1 MSHLIAYVLTACLG
15 LSGPAA
21 GAGAAEPASPV
32 AVTGLACEFLSD
44 PLGIDVAQPR
54 LSWRI
59 ESSARGARQTA
70 YQVLVASTPQA
81 LGEDKGDLWDSGKVA
96 SDATAHVA
104 YAGKPPAS
112 HQQAF
117 WKVRVW
123 DAAGNPSAWSA
134 AAKWSMGLL
143 DAAEWKAAWIGSDA
157 AKPAEM
163 PWVKIAPGSAAGKVY
178 LPATYVRKDF
188 LVPASAA
195 PVRAVLYVTT
205 LGVVEPHLNG
215 RRVGDEYFTPGW
227 TDYKQRLYYRAYD
240 VTGLVKAGP
249 NTIGAILGDGW
260 FRGNVSNKGQN
271 QYGHKTRLMA
281 QLHLFGADGTQQTI
295 ASDATWQAGFGP
307 ILESDMQAGETYDAR
322 REVPGWDEPCFSA
335 RRWPAVDTG
344 AEVKPKIEAYPG
356 VAVRK
361 IAEIKAVAVTEPRPG
376 LYVVNMGQN
385 FAGWVRLAVSE
396 PAGTAVVMRFGEML
410 NADGTVYRENL
421 RSARATDTYVCKG
434 GGPETWEPHLTFH
447 GFQYVQVEGPT
458 KKPGLE
464 ALTGVVASSDAAI
477 AGEFESSSPLVNK
490 IFSNTLWGQ
499 RSNYF
504 EVPTDCP
511 QRDERLGWTGDTQ
524 VFVRTGAYN
533 MDVAAFFTKWM
544 TDLADAQTPEGA
556 LPIMAPSH
564 HPGWSPGWSD
574 AGVVVPW
581 TLYHVYGDT
590 RLLQRHYAAMARH
603 VAYYKTKSP
612 GLIGPKEG
620 FGDWLAVNSETSKDL
635 IATAY
640 FAHSARLLAEMAAAL
655 GKKDDAAGYRKLFE
669 DVRVAF
675 QKKFFTPE
683 GRMIETE
690 SQTGYLLALRF
701 DLLTADQHRVA
712 AERLVADIDAKKHLA
727 TGFLGVN
734 LLLPTLTDIG
744 RTDLAYGL
752 LQNTTYPSWGY
763 SIEQGA
769 TTIWERW
776 NSYTKDAGFGPVSM
790 NSFNHYAYGS
800 CVEWIYRTVLGI
812 DALEPGFRRILIRP
826 APGGGLTWA
835 RGHYDSLRGRIA
847 TSWKIEGD
855 TLSLDVTLPA
865 NTSGEIHVPAPSRE
879 AVTEGGR
886 PATQSAGLKFLRM
899 DGGAAVF
906 DAASGSYRFGVK
918 GFVPVKLPDWR

>member
-1 MSHLIAYVLTACLG
+1 MSHLVVYVLIACTC
-15 LSGPAA
+15 LSVLAA
-21 GAGAAEPASPV
+21 GARAAEPAAPV

-81 LGEDKGDLWDSGKVA
+81 LGEGRGDLWDSGKTA

-104 YAGKPPAS
+104 YAGKPLAS

-117 WKVRVW
+117 WKVRAW
-123 DAAGNPSAWSA
+123 DAAGSPSAWSA

-163 PWVKIAPGSAAGKVY
+163 PWVKTAPGAPAGKVY

-188 LVPASAA
+188 FVPASAA
-195 PVRAVLYVTT
+195 PVRAVLYVTA

-215 RRVGDEYFTPGW
+215 QRVGDEYFTPGW

-240 VTGLVKAGP
+240 VTGLVKVGP

-271 QYGHKTRLMA
+271 QYGHKTRVMA
-281 QLHLFGADGTQQTI
+281 QLHIFSADGTQQTI

-335 RRWPAVDTG
+335 RRWPAADTG
-344 AEVKPKIEAYPG
+344 AAVKPKIEAYPG
-356 VAVRK
+356 VPVRK
-361 IAEIKAVAVTEPRPG
+361 IAEVKAVAVTEPKPG
-376 LYVVNMGQN
+376 LYVVNLGQN

-396 PAGTAVVMRFGEML
+396 AAGTAIVMRFGEML

-434 GGPETWEPHLTFH
+434 SGPETWEPHFTFH
-447 GFQYVQVEGPT
+447 GFQYVEVEGLT

-464 ALTGVVASSDAAI
+464 ALTGVVAGSDAPL

-504 EVPTDCP
+504 DVPTDCP

-524 VFVRTGAYN
+524 VFVGTGTYN

-544 TDLADAQTPEGA
+544 TDLADAQTPDGA
-556 LPIMAPSH
+556 FPIMAPSH
-564 HPGWSPGWSD
+564 HPGWSPGWAD
-574 AGVVVPW
+574 AGVIVPW
-581 TLYHVYGDT
+581 TLYHVYGDM
-590 RLLQRHYAAMARH
+590 RLLARHYAAMARH
-603 VAYYKTKSP
+603 IAYYKAKSP

-640 FAHSARLLAEMAAAL
+640 FAHSARLMAEMAATL

-669 DVRVAF
+669 DVRAAF

-683 GRMIETE
+683 GRMIEKE

-701 DLLTADQHRVA
+701 DLLTAGQRRVA

-776 NSYTKDAGFGPVSM
+776 NSYTKDKGFGPVSM
-790 NSFNHYAYGS
+790 NSFNHYAYGA

-812 DALEPGFRRILIRP
+812 DALEPGYRRILIRP

-886 PATQSAGLKFLRM
+886 PAARSAGLKFLRM

-906 DAASGSYRFGVK
+906 DAASGAYRFEVK
-918 GFVPVKLPDWR
+918 GFVPVKAVR